1 VTTTTT
7 PKTEKTKT
15 ADSLQRGVYWVAGT
29 GAAFTLGAGAFGGT
43 QAAVSAGIGSAIATA
58 NLWALGRI
66 VAAFLAPADEDD
78 DGAGPAAEA
87 DEDEDDEDDEAAST
101 PAKSELSPDERREAK
116 GRGAMWSVF
125 ALIKLFGL
133 FAVVLWLIQRNIV
146 SPLPFVLGYCAL
158 PAGITL
164 GTVFPAPRRRRKSGR
179 PGAAKT

>member
-1 VTTTTT
+1 MTQMTAT
-7 PKTEKTKT
+7 PKTEKTSP
-15 ADSLQRGVYWVAGT
+15 ASSLQRGVYWVAGT
-29 GAAFTLGAGAFGGT
+29 GAVFAVGAAAFGGT
-43 QAAVSAGIGSAIATA
+43 QPAVSAGIGGALATA

-66 VAAFLAPADEDD
+66 VAAFLAPSDD
-78 DGAGPAAEA
+78 DDTESAGSTEA
-87 DEDEDDEDDEAAST
+87 PEDETDHETDDSASERG
-101 PAKSELSPDERREAK
+101 ELSSAERREAQ

-125 ALIKLFGL
+125 ALLKLIGL
-133 FAVVLWLIQRNIV
+133 VAVVLWLIQRNIV

>member
-1 VTTTTT
+1 
-7 PKTEKTKT
+7 
-15 ADSLQRGVYWVAGT
+15 L
-29 GAAFTLGAGAFGGT
+29 GAAAFGGT
-43 QAAVSAGIGSAIATA
+43 QAAVSTGIGSAIAAA

-66 VAAFLAPADEDD
+66 VAAFLAPADEGDE
-78 DGAGPAAEA
+78 GAPLSEH
-87 DEDEDDEDDEAAST
+87 DEDDEDDEAESAPVKT
-101 PAKSELSPDERREAK
+101 VLSPAERREAK

-125 ALIKLFGL
+125 ALLKLFGL

-179 PGAAKT
+179 PGPAKT